1 MPFPGLLCCRHQWN
15 IGLHSKSQPLLHA
28 DLPETASLGM
38 SIAAQSL
45 TFSGR
50 GLRRHRVRAVSR
62 TPSPD
67 QDVRVVFSA
76 KECFVSTAIA
86 YEDAVDLLD
95 SDHKLVQK
103 LFIQFQTLH
112 EFGAL
117 PEDRRTM
124 AERICAELTIHT
136 QIEEELFYPA
146 VREATGDDALLDH
159 AEEEHQ
165 EAKDL
170 IARIQAMGPKDE
182 GYDDCVQQLA
192 GAVMAH
198 VMEERERVFLQAR
211 YSPLDLRAR
220 SRTVRAQAGAEVGRG
235 RDARAAP
242 REDA

>member
-1 MPFPGLLCCRHQWN
+1 
-15 IGLHSKSQPLLHA
+15 
-28 DLPETASLGM
+28 
-38 SIAAQSL
+38 
-45 TFSGR
+45 
-50 GLRRHRVRAVSR
+50 VRAVSR

-76 KECFVSTAIA
+76 KECFMPTAIA

-117 PEDRRTM
+117 PADRRTM

-170 IARIQAMGPKDE
+170 IARIQAMGPEDE

-211 YSPLDLRAR
+211 YSPLDLRGLAVELYER
-220 SRTVRAQAGAEVGRG
+220 KQELKSAAGGMPEL
-235 RDARAAP
+235 P
-242 REDA
+242 PEKTPEQIEEQS